1 MIPKDVL
8 KKILRIEITTSRMV
22 SEVFGGEYLSVFKG
36 RGMEFEEVREYQP
49 GDEIRSIDWNVTAR
63 MGHPFVKK
71 FVEERELTVML
82 LLDMSQSFGFATAN
96 KLKNQIAAELCSL
109 LALSAIRNKD
119 KVGLIIFTD
128 RIEKFIPARKG
139 LRHVLRIIREALYF
153 KPQGKSTDIAGVV
166 EYLNKVTV
174 RSTVSFIISDFYAK
188 EFKKHLSIANKRH
201 DIVAIT
207 ITDPKEIDLADIGL
221 LTLRDPETEELFII
235 DTSDKNLRHKYH
247 LDSVNRFRKR
257 KELFNSIGI
266 DHIDIRTDIP
276 YAKTLISFFRMRE
289 RRKKLR

>member
-8 KKILRIEITTSRMV
+8 KRILRIEIITSRMV
-22 SEVFGGEYLSVFKG
+22 SEVFAGEYLSIFKG
-36 RGMEFEEVREYQP
+36 RGMEFDEVRQYQP

-82 LLDMSQSFGFATAN
+82 LLDMSQSFGFGTTN

-153 KPQGKSTDIAGVV
+153 KPQGKSTDIAAAI
-166 EYLNKVTV
+166 EYLNKITV

-188 EFKKHLSIANKRH
+188 DFKKHLAIANKRH
-201 DIVAIT
+201 DVVAIT
-207 ITDPKEIDLADIGL
+207 ITDPREITLPEIGL
-221 LTLRDPETEELFII
+221 VTLRDPETEELFTI

-247 LDSVNRFRKR
+247 TDSVNRFKTR
-257 KELFNSIGI
+257 KELFNSVGI

-276 YAKTLISFFRMRE
+276 YAKTLLSFFRMRE
-289 RRKKLR
+289 RRKKLG